1 MPSMAHIRL
10 SPRARELKGEGAF
23 KYLELAAEARKKGLD
38 VISFGIG
45 QPDFP
50 TPAHI
55 REAAKRALDEGF
67 TGYGPSGGLP
77 ELREAV
83 AEWLNSQY
91 GTHVRPE
98 EVIITAGAKAAIFA
112 ALMTIV
118 GEGDEVII
126 PDPCYPAYESVVR
139 FLGGVPKPVTLRE
152 EKEWA
157 LMIEDLEETITGRT
171 KAIILNYPHNP
182 TGSTILPRQVREVLD
197 LAKDRGLTIISDEIY
212 DHYLYEGEHVPT
224 IADSEWRNFVIYING
239 FSKTFSMT
247 GWRLGFAVAD
257 RRVIERMEVAV
268 NNMYSCPPTFAQVAA
283 KKALEEGLEWFR
295 KYFKDYRKRRDVLV
309 EGLRNV
315 PGVDVVKPLGTFY
328 AFPNIRKLLRLIGY
342 DSAEKLVVDLLFD
355 TGVLLLPGTAFPFEA
370 GREHLRAS
378 FTVPCE
384 RIREGIKR
392 LRDWVHERIS

>member
-1 MPSMAHIRL
+1 MTHICL
-10 SPRARELKGEGAF
+10 SPRAKELKGEGAF
-23 KYLELAAEARKKGLD
+23 EYLGLAAEARKKGLD

-50 TPAHI
+50 TPTHI
-55 REAAKRALDEGF
+55 REAAKKALDEGF

-91 GTHVRPE
+91 GTDVRPE

-118 GEGDEVII
+118 GDGDEVII
-126 PDPCYPAYESVVR
+126 PDPCYPAYENVVR
-139 FLGGVPKPVTLRE
+139 FLGGVPRPVALRE
-152 EKEWA
+152 EKGWA
-157 LMIEDLEETITGRT
+157 LTINDIEKAISNRT

-182 TGSTILPRQVREVLD
+182 TGSTIPPHQVREVLN
-197 LAKDRGLTIISDEIY
+197 LAKERELVVISDEIY
-212 DHYLYEGEHVPT
+212 DHYLYEGKHMPT
-224 IADSEWRNFVIYING
+224 ITDSEWRDFVIYING

-257 RRVIERMEVAV
+257 RRVIKRMEVAV

-283 KKALEEGLEWFR
+283 KEALEEGLEWFK
-295 KYFKDYRKRRDVLV
+295 KYFEDYKKRRDVLI
-309 EGLRNV
+309 EELRNV
-315 PGVDVVKPLGTFY
+315 PGIDVVKPLGTFY
-328 AFPNIRKLLRLIGY
+328 AFPNIRRLLRLTGY
-342 DSAEKLVVDLLFD
+342 ASADRLVIDLLFD
-355 TGVLLLPGTAFPFEA
+355 TGVLLLPGTIFPFEA
-370 GREHLRAS
+370 GRGHLRAS

-392 LRDWVHERIS
+392 LRDWVLEKIS